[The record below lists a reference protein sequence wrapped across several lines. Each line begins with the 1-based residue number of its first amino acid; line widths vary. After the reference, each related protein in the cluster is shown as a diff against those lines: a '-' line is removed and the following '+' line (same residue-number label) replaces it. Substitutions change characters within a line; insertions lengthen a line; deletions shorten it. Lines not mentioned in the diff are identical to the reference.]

1 MKTTRWRGRAGQ
13 SLVEMAMVLPILAI
27 LTFGLVDFG
36 RGYYF
41 QVSITNAAREG
52 ARVAILNIYVGP
64 QTPICSSSNSYATCP
79 VQTDA
84 NIITAVFHE
93 LNYSGIPP
101 TSITICRQ
109 PDSHECVGANEDE
122 LLMLGHQRR
131 RKSRGQAM
139 VEFALLAS
147 LLFLLVMGIF
157 DFGRAIS
164 VYINIAEAAHE
175 GARQLVLRSN
185 YASKPPDSV
194 IVNATL
200 AKIGGG
206 GMVLTEDPCL
216 SNPTPCTFPS
226 LPGVP

>member
-1 MKTTRWRGRAGQ
+1 MRGLQ
-13 SLVEMAMVLPILAI
+13 
-27 LTFGLVDFG
+27 
-36 RGYYF
+36 
-41 QVSITNAAREG
+41 
-52 ARVAILNIYVGP
+52 P
-64 QTPICSSSNSYATCP
+64 Q
-79 VQTDA
+79 
-84 NIITAVFHE
+84 
-93 LNYSGIPP
+93 
-101 TSITICRQ
+101 
-109 PDSHECVGANEDE
+109 
-122 LLMLGHQRR
+122 

-147 LLFLLVMGIF
+147 LLLLLLMGIF

-185 YASKPPDSV
+185 YTSRPPDSA
-194 IVNATL
+194 IINATL

-226 LPGVP
+226 LPSVPNTGYIWINPNRTPGNPQVTVRVTYLFAPMTAMISNLTGTGFIMTAGSSMRAEY